1 MADDEA
7 TQMDLFG
14 GPPKTHTEDFMAA
27 RRDSKKKSA
36 KKGTKKK
43 VAKRKAS
50 KKPERGTTTTA
61 SGSDDVTAPP
71 PVQPSLP
78 GTGRNG
84 RRSSAERMAKS
95 QREISVSEFFAKNRH
110 LLGFDNPRKALL
122 TGVKEAV
129 DNALDACEE
138 AGILPELL
146 IGLRPARRKHASRH
160 RPRTTARASSK
171 RRSTTSSASCSTA
184 PSSTVCKQSRGQQG
198 IGISAAGMYGQLT
211 TGKPS
216 A

>member
-78 GTGRNG
+78 
-84 RRSSAERMAKS
+84 
-95 QREISVSEFFAKNRH
+95 QREISVSSSS
-110 LLGFDNPRKALL
+110 PRTA
-122 TGVKEAV
+122 TCSASTARARRCSPAVKEAV
-129 DNALDACEE
+129 DNSLDACEE

-146 IGLRPARRKHASRH
+146 SRSRRC
-160 RPRTTARASSK
+160 PR
-171 RRSTTSSASCSTA
+171 RRSAT
-184 PSSTVCKQSRGQQG
+184 R
-198 IGISAAGMYGQLT
+198 
-211 TGKPS
+211 
-216 A
+216 